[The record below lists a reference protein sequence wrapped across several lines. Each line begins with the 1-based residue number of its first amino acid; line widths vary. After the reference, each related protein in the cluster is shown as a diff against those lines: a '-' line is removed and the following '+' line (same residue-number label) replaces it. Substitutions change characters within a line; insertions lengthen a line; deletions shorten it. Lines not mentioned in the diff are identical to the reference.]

1 MNLHTM
7 SVMNSVSFDL
17 YPLLVEQDMRD
28 RGHAHWHT
36 GMPGVSL
43 EGRIYLDLMPHINK
57 TGFLLE
63 ARVSP
68 TYGQN
73 TDCVDTQRIMFSQS
87 HFGKKGQC
95 NV

>member
-7 SVMNSVSFDL
+7 SVTHSVSFDL

-36 GMPGVSL
+36 RMPGVSL
-43 EGRIYLDLMPHINK
+43 EGRIYLNPMPNINK
-57 TGFLLE
+57 AGFLLDT
-63 ARVSP
+63 RVFP

-73 TDCVDTQRIMFSQS
+73 TDCVDTQRIMFS
-87 HFGKKGQC
+87 
-95 NV
+95 